1 MFHSQIKWNLIFS
14 VENLVI
20 IIISCRRFLTW
31 DLRKSGNLSKISK
44 LCGDTVISDRSEF
57 LTLVLKNTQK
67 HIKVFWSWLTLLDFL
82 VF

>member
-20 IIISCRRFLTW
+20 IIISCRGFITW

-67 HIKVFWSWLTLLDFL
+67 HIKVFWSWLILLDFL